1 MALFNEGA
9 ASIYLYI
16 MMLLTDYWGENQ
28 FRDQIGW
35 SLLFFLSF
43 IVVVNFTKVLAQ
55 FYSYLSRKIKTHVI
69 NKIKK
74 YLRKQKPPT
83 VAIKTEFQIDNK
95 LTITKSQD
103 FSLERIPPYERHMI
117 NSSDYSTVGYTHLG
131 RTGVIN
137 EDCINRDSNKFTPFT
152 DPLSR

>member
-43 IVVVNFTKVLAQ
+43 IVLANFTKVLA
-55 FYSYLSRKIKTHVI
+55 
-69 NKIKK
+69 
-74 YLRKQKPPT
+74 
-83 VAIKTEFQIDNK
+83 
-95 LTITKSQD
+95 
-103 FSLERIPPYERHMI
+103 
-117 NSSDYSTVGYTHLG
+117 
-131 RTGVIN
+131 
-137 EDCINRDSNKFTPFT
+137 
-152 DPLSR
+152 